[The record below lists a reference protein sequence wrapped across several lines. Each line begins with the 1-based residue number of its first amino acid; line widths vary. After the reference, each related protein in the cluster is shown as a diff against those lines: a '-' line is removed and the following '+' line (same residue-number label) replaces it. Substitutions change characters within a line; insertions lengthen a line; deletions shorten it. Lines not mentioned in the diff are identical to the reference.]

1 MVNMVDIEL
10 FRLHDTGEYSK
21 IENVTLER
29 VEPHLVNENEV
40 IIILHPEI
48 RRLYIWQGRK
58 APVNKKFISSRVAG
72 QIQRERVKNAG
83 MQHKIV
89 AVEQDEEPDE
99 FILNLCLKSVK
110 TEAQRIEEKK
120 KQEEEEAK
128 RFEELMTRPD
138 IVPDEKPTEQNAVHA
153 SSQLAE
159 FMKRASAN
167 IAPASI
173 GYGPVVSPGAHTS
186 TGLSDKEKQEILD
199 SVLKES
205 IPDGFKRENLVL
217 DGNLYVNVKKIG
229 EVFGEE
235 VTIESWDPFNGALK
249 EGIMDIQHRR
259 VRLLVQ
265 GNKIK
270 AVEILKPTTSP
281 PS

>member
-1 MVNMVDIEL
+1 MVDIEL

-21 IENVTLER
+21 IENISFDN
-29 VEPHLVNENEV
+29 VETHLVDENDV

-72 QIQRERVKNAG
+72 LIQRDRVKNAG

-89 AVEQDEEPDE
+89 AIEQDEEPDE
-99 FILNLCLKSVK
+99 FITNLCLKNVK
-110 TEAQRIEEKK
+110 TEAQRVEEKK
-120 KQEEEEAK
+120 KKEEEEAK
-128 RFEELMTRPD
+128 RFEALMSQPD
-138 IVPDEKPTEQNAVHA
+138 ITPDEKPSEQNAVHA
-153 SSQLAE
+153 SSQLVD

-167 IAPASI
+167 ITPASI
-173 GYGPVVSPGAHTS
+173 GYGPVVNPGAHAS

-205 IPDGFKRENLVL
+205 IPDGYKRENLVL
-217 DGNLYVNVKKIG
+217 DQNLYVNVKKTG
-229 EVFGEE
+229 DVFGEE

-249 EGIMDIQHRR
+249 DGFIDIQNRR

-265 GNKIK
+265 NNKIK
-270 AVEILKPTTSP
+270 AVEILKQVTSQSP
-281 PS
+281 